1 MKLNKKKLK
10 YLEQEA
16 LRRGSQ
22 PHGIVMEI
30 GDGTYRTQNGQVV
43 TKEVLK
49 QWAVQLGHPVLIWD
63 LSTQQRAKN
72 RNFDN
77 CGGS

>member
-1 MKLNKKKLK
+1 
-10 YLEQEA
+10 
-16 LRRGSQ
+16 
-22 PHGIVMEI
+22 
-30 GDGTYRTQNGQVV
+30 
-43 TKEVLK
+43 VLK